1 MIQKWVEDLIITKT
15 YNGLYIQKA
24 ILSKIAK
31 IKQKDFRLAKTEEE
45 AIGIDGYIDK
55 VPYSIKPDTYK
66 TMSRLSESIEVK
78 IIYYTKLVSTST
90 KPVLIK

>member
-1 MIQKWVEDLIITKT
+1 MVYIFKKLFCQKL
-15 YNGLYIQKA
+15 Q
-24 ILSKIAK
+24 K

-45 AIGIDGYIDK
+45 AIGIDGYIDN

-78 IIYYTKLVSTST
+78 IIYYIKTKSG
-90 KPVLIK
+90 IEIEFD

>member
-1 MIQKWVEDLIITKT
+1 MVYIFKKLFCQKL
-15 YNGLYIQKA
+15 Q
-24 ILSKIAK
+24 K

-45 AIGIDGYIDK
+45 AIGIDGYIDN

-78 IIYYTKLVSTST
+78 IIYY
-90 KPVLIK
+90 IKIKSGIEIEFD